1 MENSKLKFLESKNV
15 FVFDTETTGLPEKV
29 PYAKWGSPNE
39 YWPYKMNNKY
49 SNSRIVSI
57 AWVSIPNYITG
68 NILQSNNNNNNN
80 NHNDNDNN
88 IEHFIRYPEGFDTI
102 PTEAIHGITWAKA
115 CNEGL
120 KFIDIFDNKG
130 LKKALMDAEYIIA
143 HNVFFDV
150 HILMNELWRL
160 QCDSGMECIKHIET
174 MIKNGKCICSGVIGR
189 DICKIEYKTNKK
201 ARYDKCTDTENTA
214 TKKYKIPKLVEL
226 YKFLYGCEFQGQHR
240 ADCDVIALLQC
251 LNKM

>member
-49 SNSRIVSI
+49 SKSRIVSI
-57 AWVSIPNYITG
+57 AWASVPNYGIG
-68 NILQSNNNNNNN
+68 NILHSNDNNN
-80 NHNDNDNN
+80 DNNN

-102 PTEAIHGITWAKA
+102 PTEAIHGISWDKA

-120 KFIDIFDNKG
+120 KFINIFENKG
-130 LKKALMDAEYIIA
+130 LQKALMDAEYIIA

-150 HILMNELWRL
+150 HILLNELWRL
-160 QCDSGMECIKHIET
+160 ECDSVMECIKHIET

-201 ARYDKCTDTENTA
+201 ARYDKYTDTGNTE
-214 TKKYKIPKLVEL
+214 TKKYKMPKLVEL
-226 YKFLYGCEFQGQHR
+226 YKFLYGCEFQGQHS
-240 ADCDVIALLQC
+240 AYGDVMALLQC

>member
-39 YWPYKMNNKY
+39 YWSYKMNNKY
-49 SNSRIVSI
+49 NKSRIVSI
-57 AWVSIPNYITG
+57 AWTSISNYSQG
-68 NILQSNNNNNNN
+68 NILQSNDNNNNNNN
-80 NHNDNDNN
+80 NNN

-102 PTEAIHGITWAKA
+102 PAEAEAIHGITWAKA
-115 CNEGL
+115 CSEGL
-120 KFIDIFDNKG
+120 KIIDIFENKG

-150 HILMNELWRL
+150 HILLNELWRL
-160 QCDSGMECIKHIET
+160 ECDSGMECIKHIET

-201 ARYDKCTDTENTA
+201 ARYDKCTDTGNTVI
-214 TKKYKIPKLVEL
+214 KKYKMPKLVEL

-240 ADCDVIALLQC
+240 ADGDVMALLQC